1 MCHKGIKKIRAPARH
16 FLYIPVNQRKH
27 LMNAYYLA
35 EFVYCPEV
43 WMKHNRILNHPT
55 KGLHER
61 ELRLVYSNFSSAF
74 SELLIKD
81 KPVTINRHKL
91 QTLEYFQSQK

>member
-1 MCHKGIKKIRAPARH
+1 
-16 FLYIPVNQRKH
+16 
-27 LMNAYYLA
+27 
-35 EFVYCPEV
+35 
-43 WMKHNRILNHPT
+43 MKHNRILNNPT

-81 KPVTINRHKL
+81 KSVTINRHKL
-91 QTLEYFQSQK
+91 QTLEYFQSQNNLVSKIKENILSFK